1 MCLNA
6 EIGRCSSAS
15 HLHSAVCK
23 KSTESDEEQTNDE
36 NINSYLTERVME
48 TGKME
53 DERRE
58 GGRLCVGVVYSRDLS
73 TAAFFLCVCV
83 CVYEREGE

>member
-1 MCLNA
+1 MDRSGVVAQHPIFIQRYVKNQMRSKQMMK
-6 EIGRCSSAS
+6 I
-15 HLHSAVCK
+15 
-23 KSTESDEEQTNDE
+23 
-36 NINSYLTERVME
+36 LTVTSQRVME